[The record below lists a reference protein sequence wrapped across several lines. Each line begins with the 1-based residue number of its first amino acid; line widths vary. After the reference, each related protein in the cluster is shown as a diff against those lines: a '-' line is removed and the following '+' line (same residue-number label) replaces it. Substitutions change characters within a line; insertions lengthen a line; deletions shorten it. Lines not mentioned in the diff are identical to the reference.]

1 MSRNL
6 VLVTGSKGQ
15 LGTELRRLAQ
25 GKPEWEFVFTDV
37 AELDITH
44 PESVQSFI
52 SQKPF
57 KWIINCAAYT
67 AVDKA
72 ETERDLAV
80 KINGL
85 APGFLA
91 EAAYKAGAA
100 LIHISTD
107 YVFNGK
113 HYRPYKPD
121 DPTGPESFY
130 GQTKLQGEEAVKA
143 AGGNAFIIRTAW
155 LYSEFGNNFVKTIL
169 KYGRERGRLNVVT
182 DQIGSPTWAADLA
195 GFILHLMEN
204 CQPHGT
210 EVLHY
215 TNEGV
220 CSWYDFAWYIVKLA
234 GIECS
239 IYPIPT
245 EAYPLPA
252 PRPFYSVLDKK
263 YTVERS
269 GIAIPH
275 WYESLQKSMPAIIKT
290 LFNIP

>member
-1 MSRNL
+1 MSQKL
-6 VLVTGSKGQ
+6 VLVTGGNGQ
-15 LGTELRRLAQ
+15 LGNELRRLAQ
-25 GKPEWEFVFTDV
+25 GRPDWEFVFTDV
-37 AELDITH
+37 AELDITR
-44 PESVQSFI
+44 PESVHSFI
-52 SQKPF
+52 AQKPF
-57 KWIINCAAYT
+57 RWIINCAAYT

-72 ETERDLAV
+72 ETEKELAL
-80 KINGL
+80 KINAY
-85 APGFLA
+85 APGYLA
-91 EAAYKAGAA
+91 DAAQKAGAS

-107 YVFNGK
+107 YVFSGK

-130 GQTKLQGEEAVKA
+130 GQSKLQGEKAVMDA
-143 AGGNAFIIRTAW
+143 RGNAFIIRTAW

-169 KYGRERGRLNVVT
+169 KYGRERGRLNVVA

-195 GFILHLMEN
+195 GFILHLMDN
-204 CQPHGT
+204 HQPVGT

-234 GIECS
+234 GIDCS
-239 IYPIPT
+239 INAIPT

-263 YTVERS
+263 YTIERT

-275 WYESLQKSMPAIIKT
+275 WYESLEKCLPAIMKI
-290 LFNIP
+290 L

>member
-1 MSRNL
+1 MSQNL
-6 VLVTGSKGQ
+6 VLVTGGNGQ
-15 LGTELRRLAQ
+15 LGNELRRLAQ
-25 GKPEWEFVFTDV
+25 NRADWEFVFTDV
-37 AELDITH
+37 AELDITR

-52 SQKPF
+52 ARKPF

-72 ETERDLAV
+72 ETERELAL
-80 KINGL
+80 KINAS
-85 APGFLA
+85 APGYLA
-91 EAAYKAGAA
+91 DAAHKAAA
-100 LIHISTD
+100 SLIHISTD
-107 YVFNGK
+107 YVFSGK
-113 HYRPYKPD
+113 HYRPYKPN

-130 GQTKLQGEEAVKA
+130 GQSKLQGEKAVIA
-143 AGGNAFIIRTAW
+143 AQGNAFIIRTAW

-169 KYGRERGRLNVVT
+169 KYGRERGRLNVVA

-195 GFILHLMEN
+195 GFILHLMDN
-204 CQPHGT
+204 HQPGGT

-234 GIECS
+234 GIDCS
-239 IYPIPT
+239 INAIPT

-263 YTVERS
+263 YTVERT

-275 WYESLQKSMPAIIKT
+275 WYESLQKCLPAIIKT
-290 LFNIP
+290 L